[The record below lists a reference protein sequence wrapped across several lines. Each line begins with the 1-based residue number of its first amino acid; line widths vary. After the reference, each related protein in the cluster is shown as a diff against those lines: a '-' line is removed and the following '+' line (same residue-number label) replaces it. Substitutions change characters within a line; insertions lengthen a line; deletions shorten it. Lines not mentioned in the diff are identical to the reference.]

1 VYSNT
6 ARRRR
11 EAQVAGSEFFLNV
24 RAGPPPEAPATG
36 APLAF
41 HRRLPGY
48 RPTPLR
54 SAFSV
59 ARRLG
64 VGEVRVK
71 VESDRFGLPAYK
83 ILGASWAIRRELAAT
98 SDVPLDRGTLEEL
111 RALVAERGPRTLVAA
126 TDGNHGRAVARVARW
141 LGLSAEIFVP
151 DAMTV
156 ARREAI
162 ASEGASVHAVDG
174 SYDDAIA
181 AAAATADAERRLI
194 QDTAWPGYERVP
206 AWIVEGY
213 GTIFQEVDEQLG
225 EARARPPSLVL
236 VQIGVGSLA
245 AAATRH
251 VAGGE
256 PRPRLVGVEAHGAD
270 CLLRSARAGRAVTV
284 PGPHRSCMAGLNCGT
299 PSAVALPALLG
310 GMDAFVA
317 IPDATAYD
325 AMRMLAEEGIVAGE
339 SGAAGLGGLIALRD
353 DPARAEALGI
363 DADAR
368 VLLLVTEAD
377 TDPEAYRR
385 AVGATAEEVRR
396 RAGPLP
402 GGAPS

>member
-1 VYSNT
+1 M
-6 ARRRR
+6 AD
-11 EAQVAGSEFFLNV
+11 AEFFHNV
-24 RAGPPPEAPATG
+24 RAGPSPAAPATG

-54 SAFSV
+54 PAPGI
-59 ARRLG
+59 ARRMG
-64 VGEVRVK
+64 VAEARVK
-71 VESDRFGLPAYK
+71 VESNRFGLPAYK
-83 ILGASWAIRRELAAT
+83 ILGASWAIHRELSASPDLPAGR
-98 SDVPLDRGTLEEL
+98 DPLEALRGV
-111 RALVAERGPRTLVAA
+111 VAERGPRTLVAA

-141 LGLSAEIFVP
+141 LGLGAEIFVP
-151 DAMTV
+151 HDMTV

-162 ASEGASVHAVDG
+162 ASEGANVRPVDG

-181 AAAATADAERRLI
+181 AAAATVDAERRLI

-213 GTIFQEVDEQLG
+213 GTIFEEVDEQLR
-225 EARARPPSLVL
+225 EAGARPPDLVL

-251 VAGGE
+251 FACGE
-256 PRPRLVGVEAHGAD
+256 PRPRLVGVEPHGAD
-270 CLLRSARAGRAVTV
+270 GLLRSARAGRSVTV

-299 PSAVALPALLG
+299 PSGVALPVLLD
-310 GMDAFVA
+310 GMDAFIA
-317 IPDATAYD
+317 IPDAAAYH
-325 AMRMLAEEGIVAGE
+325 AMRMLADEGIVAGE

-353 DPARAEALGI
+353 APGRAEALGI
-363 DADAR
+363 DADTR

-385 AVGATAEEVRR
+385 AVGATADEVRR
-396 RAGPLP
+396 RAETRAR
-402 GGAPS
+402 GASS